1 MEARKAKLMRTIKKL
16 DTTITRYQL
25 HVILLNI
32 KLSKLCDNARHAQ
45 PYLQTQYARD
55 RIRAKK
61 MIKRVTDNI
70 QNAEDVKDR
79 MQTLCD
85 SFDTVKDLNEASA
98 LFKDVDIADL
108 FTKTEERIAQI
119 QNSIAE
125 TDDLSASS
133 SRPVNIRA
141 EAAVTEDDLM
151 KELEEM
157 MTTTN
162 IQQNIPAIPTS
173 RGMRVPP
180 TDARVV
186 LPAPP
191 Q

>member
-1 MEARKAKLMRTIKKL
+1 MEARKAKLTRTIKKL

-45 PYLQTQYARD
+45 SYLQTQYARD

-133 SRPVNIRA
+133 SRPVNIRV
-141 EAAVTEDDLM
+141 EAAVTDDDLM

-157 MTTTN
+157 MTA
-162 IQQNIPAIPTS
+162 INIPQTTQAIPTS

-186 LPAPP
+186 LPAS